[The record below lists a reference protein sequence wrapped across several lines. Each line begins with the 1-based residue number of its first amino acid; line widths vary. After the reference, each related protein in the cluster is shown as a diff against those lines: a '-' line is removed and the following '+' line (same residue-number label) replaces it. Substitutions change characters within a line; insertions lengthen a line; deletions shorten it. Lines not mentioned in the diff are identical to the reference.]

1 MTAAALDTLR
11 PGLMSFSM
19 SSALKPEAT
28 STSRTEPSLIC
39 SKVQRVVEL
48 GLAETARR
56 ESGASRKA
64 VLTSRSPQGP
74 GLAFQ
79 EGSFVSPA
87 PSTGAVSAAIAMNAD
102 ASHKEVAEA
111 QAFFAKTME
120 NFQEQLSS
128 EDVERLGIRIQ
139 LKEAFKDLNKTF
151 KKQDGK
157 DYGRFY
163 QAGLIGM
170 YNKGNWDLAKH
181 RQVDPK
187 KLYETMS
194 RTELAAN
201 LFRVTQTEERIK
213 NEALTGQS
221 KLEKAHKDVGKE
233 VREMVKRNTGVY
245 PEALPQAELPAP
257 KIESQLKK
265 AHKKLKKMDE

>member
-1 MTAAALDTLR
+1 MTDILPPFEDLSKQNGMTWWSAR
-11 PGLMSFSM
+11 EFMLMLGYDDWDVFKKLIYKTMKNYLESDWFV
-19 SSALKPEAT
+19 LEEEFRHYTFEDGDYTVEDYKL
-28 STSRTEPSLIC
+28 SRFAC
-39 SKVQRVVEL
+39 Y
-48 GLAETARR
+48 
-56 ESGASRKA
+56 
-64 VLTSRSPQGP
+64 VL
-74 GLAFQ
+74 
-79 EGSFVSPA
+79 
-87 PSTGAVSAAIAMNAD
+87 AMNAD

-157 DYGRFY
+157 DYGRFN

-213 NEALTGQS
+213 NEMITGQG